1 LDTEPKAAAIERE
14 GKMTHRKKKGSDTWH
29 FCKNCSNWPTKDYQ
43 QKFEKPSSD
52 ELCDECRAK
61 RRNRECE

>member
-1 LDTEPKAAAIERE
+1 
-14 GKMTHRKKKGSDTWH
+14 MTYRKKKGRDAWH

-43 QKFEKPSSD
+43 QKSEKPPRSSG

-61 RRNRECE
+61 RRNGECE